1 MMQQITDGNLIL
13 NPASYN
19 IGKHIPGLSNI
30 YLGPSI
36 GYGGSGFQAGIGI
49 RIGL

>member
-1 MMQQITDGNLIL
+1 MMPQITDGNLIL

-19 IGKHIPGLSNI
+19 IGKHIPGLSNLYI
-30 YLGPSI
+30 GPSV
-36 GYGGSGFQAGIGI
+36 GYGNGLQFGLGL